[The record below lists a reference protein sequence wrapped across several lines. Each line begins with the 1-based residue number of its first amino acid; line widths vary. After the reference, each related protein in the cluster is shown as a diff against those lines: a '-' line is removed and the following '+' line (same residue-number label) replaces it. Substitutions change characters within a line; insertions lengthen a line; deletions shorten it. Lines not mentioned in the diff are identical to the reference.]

1 MRVLVTGGTG
11 VIGAG
16 LLPELIAAGHEV
28 RLLTRHAD
36 REAREWPRG
45 VEPFSGDITSA
56 GAIAGAADGCDAVIH
71 VSGIVS
77 ESPPDSTFEKVN
89 VAGTRNVRDEA
100 TARGA
105 PRFVYVSSLGAG
117 QGASGYHASKRAA
130 EAEIRDYAGSW
141 AIVRPGGV
149 YGPGDEVMS
158 LLIRMFR
165 TLPAMPV
172 VGFGNHQFQPIFFAD
187 LGEALTVAAERH
199 DLTGTFELAGEDM
212 VTPAGI
218 LDRLRALTDR
228 RPLTIPIPEPLAGAA
243 TRIAEA
249 AGMPFPIDEAKFRML
264 VEHNV
269 IDPPWMNAL
278 RRVFGVRPTS
288 FDEGL
293 RWLVDAQPE
302 QQPREGVGAIERKR
316 FWADIGGSRHRARE
330 LMVLVR
336 ERCTDAMTVEF
347 DAEPGTPREIVEGAT
362 LTAALPLRG
371 NIQVRVEEVEPDH
384 FTLATLRGHPLAG
397 TVRFEAADLDDGA
410 VRFMITIGARA
421 ATVFDWIAMKTLGRF
436 MQDDNW
442 RTVVERVVEMSGG
455 QSGGVRSETESLDAE
470 STKVFERDVA
480 DLIAG
485 HRRRDRAR

>member
-16 LLPELIAAGHEV
+16 LLPELIAAGHRV

-36 REAREWPRG
+36 RDAGEWPRG
-45 VEPFSGDITSA
+45 VDPFPADITSA
-56 GAIAGAADGCDAVIH
+56 GALAGAADGCDAVIH

-77 ESPPDSTFEKVN
+77 ESPPDSTFENVN
-89 VAGTRNVRDEA
+89 VLGTRNVLDEA
-100 TARGA
+100 ASRGA
-105 PRFVYVSSLGAG
+105 PRFVYVSSLGAEKG
-117 QGASGYHASKRAA
+117 TSAYHASKRAA
-130 EAEIRDYAGSW
+130 EAEVRAYAGSW

-172 VGFGNHQFQPIFFAD
+172 VGFGDHAFQPIFFAD
-187 LGEALTVAAERH
+187 LGEALAVAAERD
-199 DLTGTFELAGEDM
+199 DLIGTFEIAGEDV

-218 LDRLRALTDR
+218 VDRLRALTER
-228 RPLTIPIPEPLAGAA
+228 EPLTVPIPEALAGAA
-243 TRIAEA
+243 TRLAEA
-249 AGMPFPIDEAKFRML
+249 AGLPFPIDDAKFRML

-278 RRVFGVRPTS
+278 RRVFGVRPTA
-288 FDEGL
+288 FDDGL

-302 QQPREGVGAIERKR
+302 QQPREGVGSIERKR
-316 FWADIGGSRHRARE
+316 FWADIAPTERRARE
-330 LMVLVR
+330 LMALVR

-347 DAEPGTPREIVEGAT
+347 DAEPGAPREIVEGAS
-362 LTAALPLRG
+362 LTARLPLRG
-371 NIQVRVEEVEPDH
+371 NIQVRVEEVAPEH
-384 FTLATLRGHPLAG
+384 FTFATLQGHPLAG
-397 TVRFEAADLDDGA
+397 TVRFDAIDLDDGS
-410 VRFMITIGARA
+410 VRFLITIAARA
-421 ATVFDWIAMKTLGRF
+421 ATLFDWVTMKTVGRF

-455 QSGGVRSETESLDAE
+455 RCSGVRSETESLDAE
-470 STKVFERDVA
+470 SAKAFEREVA

-485 HRRRDRAR
+485 HRCRDRQR